1 MQNDPLKQ
9 LSKQRKPLIGDD
21 HYFYG
26 KCEKKKNGIVNM
38 ISGQIFNN
46 KISLRNTRM
55 HCQFIVSNLL
65 YVRIF
70 NDLIFK

>member
-26 KCEKKKNGIVNM
+26 NCEKKKNGIVNM
-38 ISGQIFNN
+38 ISGQIFHN
-46 KISLRNTRM
+46 KISLNS
-55 HCQFIVSNLL
+55 ILE
-65 YVRIF
+65 
-70 NDLIFK
+70 